1 MPSARELLQ
10 QADALMRRNRRRD
23 WSRGGGDTTLSG
35 DDATPSGAPRD
46 VPTLTDAL
54 AVDAGAALLPTVI
67 LPHEAED
74 ADADPISFDTLSDL
88 PVLTDAVDVDLVHD
102 FQHVAP
108 PQIEPEPRVP
118 EEAGTSAAAF
128 SDPAVTEA
136 DVTEADASAATGS
149 GATDSGVPAPP
160 PIAFVDEDFILEI
173 PPPEEA
179 IPAAGGKDHGAA
191 TEAADQESD
200 ASGVAPAFGDLG
212 WGSGP
217 ERDREAQPEAQP
229 EAQAT
234 DALPSTI
241 AAAGPEIERGA
252 PDWDALAD
260 EIRAQV
266 MQRLDLF
273 TDTGL
278 REQLGARLQPIVQR
292 ASAELVETIN
302 RQVGELVRSYVA
314 EAIEREID
322 SWRSRQ
328 P

>member
-1 MPSARELLQ
+1 MQSARELLQ

-23 WSRGGGDTTLSG
+23 RSSGGGDTTPSG
-35 DDATPSGAPRD
+35 DDATVSGPSRD

-67 LPHEAED
+67 LPHAPEEV
-74 ADADPISFDTLSDL
+74 DADPISFDTLSDL
-88 PVLTDAVDVDLVHD
+88 PVLTDVVDIGEIHDL
-102 FQHVAP
+102 QEAAAP
-108 PQIEPEPRVP
+108 GIDSEPLVP
-118 EEAGTSAAAF
+118 EEAGTFATVISAPVIPEPSAPDAAL
-128 SDPAVTEA
+128 PET
-136 DVTEADASAATGS
+136 DASAADLSAAIGS
-149 GATDSGVPAPP
+149 GATDSGVPVPP

-173 PPPEEA
+173 PLPEQA
-179 IPAAGGKDHGAA
+179 VAAEGAEGRGRA
-191 TEAADQESD
+191 TEAADEEPG
-200 ASGVAPAFGDLG
+200 ASGVGPAPGDLG

-217 ERDREAQPEAQP
+217 ERDPDGQAEASAPA
-229 EAQAT
+229 
-234 DALPSTI
+234 ALPATS
-241 AAAGPEIERGA
+241 AAAGPEIERA
-252 PDWDALAD
+252 SPDWDALAD

-322 SWRSRQ
+322 
-328 P
+328 

>member
-23 WSRGGGDTTLSG
+23 RSRGSGDTTLPG
-35 DDATPSGAPRD
+35 DDATLSGPSRD

-54 AVDAGAALLPTVI
+54 AVDAGALLLPTVI
-67 LPHEAED
+67 LPQGAAD
-74 ADADPISFDTLSDL
+74 ADADPISIDTLSDL
-88 PVLTDAVDVDLVHD
+88 PVLTDAVDIDPIHD
-102 FQHVAP
+102 FPEAAAP
-108 PQIEPEPRVP
+108 EIAPGPLFP
-118 EEAGTSAAAF
+118 EEAT
-128 SDPAVTEA
+128 V
-136 DVTEADASAATGS
+136 ADAT
-149 GATDSGVPAPP
+149 VPP
-160 PIAFVDEDFILEI
+160 PSAFVDEDFILEI
-173 PPPEEA
+173 PPPEA
-179 IPAAGGKDHGAA
+179 AVPAEGGDDHARA
-191 TEAADQESD
+191 TEAEDEGPGTSD
-200 ASGVAPAFGDLG
+200 AAFAPGDLD

-217 ERDREAQPEAQP
+217 DRGQ
-229 EAQAT
+229 EAQAEAQAP
-234 DALPSTI
+234 DVRPSPT
-241 AAAGPEIERGA
+241 AATGPEIERA
-252 PDWDALAD
+252 SPDWDALAD

-322 SWRSRQ
+322 SWRSRH